1 MAEETPAPDSLRQVF
16 ARLIRATGPISVAHF
31 MAESNARYY
40 GRRDPLGLAGD
51 FITAPEVSQMFGEMI
66 GLWLAD
72 IWLRAGRPAGLAYV
86 EAGPGRGTLAQ
97 DALRAAARQGLVPDV
112 HFIETSPALRAAQQ
126 ERFPGAIWHDDFA
139 TLPDDRP
146 LMIVGNEFLD
156 ALPVR
161 QMVRMA
167 QGWRERMVG
176 WDGPAQRLLPV
187 AGDRPMDAAVP
198 APWRDAAEG
207 TIIESC
213 PAAAAV
219 TAEVASRLAAQGGV
233 ALWIDYGHAQPQPG
247 STLQAVR
254 AHRKVDP
261 FADPGEAD
269 LTALVDFAALGPVVE
284 RAGARLDGIITQGEF
299 LRSLGIEARA
309 AALASRASDQAPALG
324 RALARLIAP
333 DEMGNLFKV
342 MAFSAAHWPVG
353 AAF

>member
-1 MAEETPAPDSLRQVF
+1 MADDSLKDIF

-40 GRRDPLGLAGD
+40 STRDPLGAGGD

-72 IWLRAGRPAGLAYV
+72 LWIRAGRPGPIAYV

-112 HFIETSPALRAAQQ
+112 HFVETSPALRALQRQ
-126 ERFPGAIWHDDFA
+126 RFPGATWHDDFA
-139 TLPDDRP
+139 TVPADRP
-146 LMIVGNEFLD
+146 LLVVGNEFLD

-161 QMVRMA
+161 QIVRMA
-167 QGWRERMVG
+167 EGWRERMIG
-176 WDGPAQRLLPV
+176 WDAQGQRLLPV
-187 AGDRPMDAAVP
+187 AGTRPMDAAVP
-198 APWRDAAEG
+198 PDRAAAPEG
-207 TIIESC
+207 AIIETC

-219 TAEVASRLAAQGGV
+219 TAEVAARLAAQGGA
-233 ALWIDYGHAQPQPG
+233 ALWIDYGHAQPHDG

-269 LTALVDFAALGPVVE
+269 LTALVDFAALAPVVAA
-284 RAGARLDGIITQGEF
+284 AGARCDGIAGQGDF
-299 LRSLGIEARA
+299 LRRLGIEARA
-309 AALASRASDQAPALG
+309 AGLARAAPDHAPALA
-324 RALARLIAP
+324 RALHRLTGP
-333 DEMGNLFKV
+333 EEMGNLFKV
-342 MAFSAAHWPVG
+342 MAFSAAHWPVP
-353 AAF
+353 AAL

>member
-1 MAEETPAPDSLRQVF
+1 MPGESRPPETLKQVF
-16 ARLIRATGPISVAHF
+16 ARLIRAAGPISVAHF

-40 GRRDPLGLAGD
+40 AARDPLGTAGD

-72 IWLRAGRPAGLAYV
+72 IWIRAGRPTPVAYV

-112 HFIETSPALRAAQQ
+112 HFVETSPTLRAAQCA
-126 ERFPGAIWHDDFA
+126 RFPQATWHDDFS
-139 TLPDDRP
+139 TLPQDRP
-146 LMIVGNEFLD
+146 LMVVGNEFLD

-161 QMVRMA
+161 QLVRMA
-167 QGWRERMVG
+167 DGWRERMIG
-176 WDGPAQRLLPV
+176 WDAAKDRLLPV

-198 APWRDAAEG
+198 AERAAAREG
-207 TIIESC
+207 TIIETC

-219 TAEVASRLAAQGGV
+219 TGDVALRLAAQGGV
-233 ALWIDYGHAQPQPG
+233 ALWIDYGHAQPRDG

-254 AHRKVDP
+254 AHAKVDP

-269 LTALVDFAALGPVVE
+269 LTALVDFAALVPAVAS
-284 RAGARLDGIITQGEF
+284 AGARCDGVVTQGEF
-299 LRSLGIEARA
+299 LRCLGIEARA
-309 AALASRASDQAPALG
+309 AGLARHAPGQAAVLA
-324 RALARLIAP
+324 RALHRLVHP
-333 DEMGNLFKV
+333 DEMGNLFKA
-342 MAFSAAHWPVG
+342 MAFSAVHWPKG

>member
-1 MAEETPAPDSLRQVF
+1 MPDESLKQVF

-40 GRRDPLGLAGD
+40 AARDPLGTAGD

-72 IWLRAGRPAGLAYV
+72 LWIRAGRPVPVAYV

-97 DALRAAARQGLVPDV
+97 DALRAAARHGLVPDV
-112 HFIETSPALRAAQQ
+112 HFVETSPVLRALQRA
-126 ERFPGAIWHDDFA
+126 RFPQATWHDDFA

-146 LMIVGNEFLD
+146 LLVVGNEFLD

-176 WDGPAQRLLPV
+176 WDAAGDRLLPV

-198 APWRDAAEG
+198 PARADSPEG
-207 TIIESC
+207 TIIETC

-219 TAEVASRLAAQGGV
+219 TAEVAARLAVQGGA
-233 ALWIDYGHAQPQPG
+233 ALWIDYGHDRPHNG

-254 AHRKVDP
+254 THARVDP
-261 FADPGEAD
+261 FAHPGEAD
-269 LTALVDFAALGPVVE
+269 LTALVDFAALVPVVE
-284 RAGARLDGIITQGEF
+284 SAGARCDGIVAQGAF
-299 LRSLGIEARA
+299 LRGLGIEARA
-309 AALASRASDQAPALG
+309 AALARHAPDQAPALA
-324 RALARLIAP
+324 RALARLVDP
-333 DEMGNLFKV
+333 DEMGNLFKA
-342 MAFSAAHWPVG
+342 MAFSAVQWPRG